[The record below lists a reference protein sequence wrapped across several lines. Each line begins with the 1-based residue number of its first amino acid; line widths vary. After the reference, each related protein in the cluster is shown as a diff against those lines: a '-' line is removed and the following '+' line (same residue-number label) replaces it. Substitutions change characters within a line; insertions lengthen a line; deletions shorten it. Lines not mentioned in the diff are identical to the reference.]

1 MLRVGAYEAKTRLSQ
16 LIDEAAK
23 GEEIIITK
31 HGVPVA
37 ALVPVAG
44 PRRED
49 PQSAIAAI
57 KDFRR
62 GRRLAGLS
70 IRELVEEGRQ

>member
-37 ALVPVAG
+37 ALIPVAG
-44 PRRED
+44 PRQKD
-49 PQSAIAAI
+49 PQAAIAAI

-70 IRELVEEGRQ
+70 IQEMIEEGRQ

>member
-1 MLRVGAYEAKTRLSQ
+1 MRRVGAYEAKTRLSQ
-16 LIDEAAK
+16 LIDQAAQ

-44 PRRED
+44 PRQKD
-49 PQSAIAAI
+49 PQAAIAAL

-70 IRELVEEGRQ
+70 IREMVEEGRQ

>member
-1 MLRVGAYEAKTRLSQ
+1 MQQVGAYEAKTRLSQ
-16 LIDEAAK
+16 LIEEVAK

-37 ALVPVAG
+37 ALVPIAG
-44 PRRED
+44 PRQQD
-49 PQSAIAAI
+49 ANAAVAAI
-57 KDFRR
+57 NDFRQ

-70 IRELVEEGRQ
+70 LRELIEEGRS

>member
-23 GEEIIITK
+23 GEKIIITK

-37 ALVPVAG
+37 ALIPVAG
-44 PRRED
+44 PGQKD
-49 PQSAIAAI
+49 PQAAIAAI

-70 IRELVEEGRQ
+70 IREMIEEGRQ

>member
-16 LIDEAAK
+16 LIDRAAQ

-37 ALVPVAG
+37 TLVPVAD
-44 PRRED
+44 PRQKD
-49 PQSAIAAI
+49 SQAAIAAI

-70 IRELVEEGRQ
+70 IQEMIEEGRQ

>member
-1 MLRVGAYEAKTRLSQ
+1 MRRVGAYEAKTRLSQ
-16 LIDEAAK
+16 LIEQVAK

-44 PRRED
+44 ARQKD
-49 PQSAIAAI
+49 TQAAIAAL

-62 GRRLAGLS
+62 GRRLAKLS
-70 IRELVEEGRQ
+70 IREMVEKGRQ

>member
-16 LIDEAAK
+16 LIEEAAK

-37 ALVPVAG
+37 ALIPVAG
-44 PRRED
+44 PRQKD
-49 PQSAIAAI
+49 PQAAIAAI

-70 IRELVEEGRQ
+70 MREMIEEGRQ

>member
-16 LIDEAAK
+16 LIDEVAK

-37 ALVPVAG
+37 ALIPVAG
-44 PRRED
+44 PRQKD
-49 PQSAIAAI
+49 PQAAIAAI
-57 KDFRR
+57 KEFRR

-70 IRELVEEGRQ
+70 IREMIEEGRQ

>member
-1 MLRVGAYEAKTRLSQ
+1 MLQVGAYEAKTRLSQ

-37 ALVPVAG
+37 ALIPVAG
-44 PRRED
+44 PRQKNPRE
-49 PQSAIAAI
+49 AIAAI

-62 GRRLAGLS
+62 GRRLSGLP
-70 IRELVEEGRQ
+70 IREMIAEGRQ